1 MKKMKK
7 LIVLLVLLVSNL
19 TYSQELI
26 LADESS
32 VKSFLDDKQFTVG
45 EYGTIKF
52 KYVSYVKDFGML
64 KFNVEYLIPG
74 GKKGKKIAMV
84 ADIMIKLDEF
94 YSPSY
99 VRGFSMKS
107 GNSFTQLNY
116 NLPTNFQ
123 LFENGELYFQD
134 RTTLSMT
141 DYLNAIKTG
150 KYSINAGEYKLCN

>member
-1 MKKMKK
+1 MLSISTITNSQK
-7 LIVLLVLLVSNL
+7 ILLS
-19 TYSQELI
+19 
-26 LADESS
+26 DESS

-52 KYVSYVKDFGML
+52 KYTSYEKDFGML

-99 VRGFSMKS
+99 VRFLSMKS

-134 RTTLSMT
+134 RTTISMT

-150 KYSINAGEYKLCN
+150 KYSINAGEYKLCQ